1 MAVHRAA
8 VAVIIITPQKAEQH
22 FPGKELAAAFAQRIE
37 NFQFLLGQRNR
48 MAVDGDPSIRHA
60 DAQIIKHKH
69 FFGGVAIE
77 TLTKQ
82 IIDGQTLAV
91 DTIAGATYTT
101 YGFTAAV
108 ADAVTKA
115 GLDAAG
121 MGYVDKSV
129 VILPACMR
137 IKDML
142 LKNNFHYYNYT
153 TANVCSEYITFAIYE
168 PDMTVWDV
176 RVYGGCHGTADAFGA
191 LCKGLTIDECIERLG
206 GIQCS
211 GSATGVDSC
220 PDQVAQALTAAKG
233 MLTGTLY
240 DGCNIQH

>member
-1 MAVHRAA
+1 MSKKILSIVLALVLVLFSA
-8 VAVIIITPQKAEQH
+8 VAFADTFEGIGEGFKPLQVKVDVAEGKINAIEMIVNDETPE
-22 FPGKELAAAFAQRIE
+22 I
-37 NFQFLLGQRNR
+37 
-48 MAVDGDPSIRHA
+48 
-60 DAQIIKHKH
+60 
-69 FFGGVAIE
+69 GGAAIE

-142 LKNNFHYYNYT
+142 LKKNFHYYNYT

-176 RVYGGCHGTADAFGA
+176 RVYGGCHGTSDAFGA
-191 LCKGLTIDECIERLG
+191 LCKGLTVDECIERLG

-220 PDQVAQALTAAKG
+220 PDQVAQALAAAKG
-233 MLTGTLY
+233 MITGTLC
-240 DGCNIQH
+240 DGCTVQH

>member
-1 MAVHRAA
+1 MSKKILSIVLALVLVLFSA
-8 VAVIIITPQKAEQH
+8 VAFADTFEGIGEGFKPLQVKVDVAEGKINAIEMIVNDETPE
-22 FPGKELAAAFAQRIE
+22 I
-37 NFQFLLGQRNR
+37 
-48 MAVDGDPSIRHA
+48 
-60 DAQIIKHKH
+60 
-69 FFGGVAIE
+69 GGVAIE

-101 YGFTAAV
+101 AGFTAAV

-129 VILPACMR
+129 VILPPCMR

-142 LKNNFHYYNYT
+142 LKNDFHYYNYT

-191 LCKGLTIDECIERLG
+191 LCKGLTVDECIERLG

-211 GSATGVDSC
+211 GSMTGVDSC

-233 MLTGTLY
+233 MLTGTLCE
-240 DGCNIQH
+240 GCNIQH

>member
-1 MAVHRAA
+1 MSKKILSIVLALVLVLFSA
-8 VAVIIITPQKAEQH
+8 VAFADTFEGIGEGFKPMQVKVDVADGKINAIEMIVNDETPE
-22 FPGKELAAAFAQRIE
+22 I
-37 NFQFLLGQRNR
+37 
-48 MAVDGDPSIRHA
+48 
-60 DAQIIKHKH
+60 
-69 FFGGVAIE
+69 GGVAIE

-101 YGFTAAV
+101 AGFTAAV

-129 VILPACMR
+129 VILPPCMR

-176 RVYGGCHGTADAFGA
+176 RVYGGCHGTSDAFGA
-191 LCKGLTIDECIERLG
+191 LCEGLPVEEAIARLG

-220 PDQVAQALTAAKG
+220 PDQCAQALTAAVG
-233 MLTGTLY
+233 IINGTLCE
-240 DGCNIQH
+240 GCTEAH

>member
-1 MAVHRAA
+1 MSKKILSIVLALVLVLFSA
-8 VAVIIITPQKAEQH
+8 VAFADTFEGIGEGFKPLQVKVDVADGKINAIEMIVNDETPE
-22 FPGKELAAAFAQRIE
+22 I
-37 NFQFLLGQRNR
+37 
-48 MAVDGDPSIRHA
+48 
-60 DAQIIKHKH
+60 
-69 FFGGVAIE
+69 GGVAIE

-153 TANVCSEYITFAIYE
+153 TANVCSEYITFAVYE

-233 MLTGTLY
+233 MLTGTLC

>member
-1 MAVHRAA
+1 MSKKIMSICLALVLVLFSA
-8 VAVIIITPQKAEQH
+8 VAFADTFEGIGEGFKPMQVKVDITD
-22 FPGKELAAAFAQRIE
+22 GKIAAIE
-37 NFQFLLGQRNR
+37 MIVN
-48 MAVDGDPSIRHA
+48 DETPEI
-60 DAQIIKHKH
+60 
-69 FFGGVAIE
+69 GGVAIE

-101 YGFTAAV
+101 AGFTAAV

-129 VILPACMR
+129 VILPPCMR

-191 LCKGLTIDECIERLG
+191 LCKGLTVDECIERLG

-233 MLTGTLY
+233 MLTGTLCE
-240 DGCNIQH
+240 GCNIQH

>member
-1 MAVHRAA
+1 MSKKILSIVLALVL
-8 VAVIIITPQKAEQH
+8 VL
-22 FPGKELAAAFAQRIE
+22 FSAAAFADTFEGIGEGFKPLQVKVDVAEGKINAIE
-37 NFQFLLGQRNR
+37 MIVN
-48 MAVDGDPSIRHA
+48 DETPEI
-60 DAQIIKHKH
+60 
-69 FFGGVAIE
+69 GGVAIE

-129 VILPACMR
+129 VILPPCMR

-176 RVYGGCHGTADAFGA
+176 RVYGGCHGTSDAFGA
-191 LCKGLTIDECIERLG
+191 LCKGLTVDECIERLG

-233 MLTGTLY
+233 MLTGTLC
-240 DGCNIQH
+240 DGCSIQH

>member
-1 MAVHRAA
+1 MSKKILSIVLALVLVLFSA
-8 VAVIIITPQKAEQH
+8 VAFADTFEGIGEGFKPLQVKVDVAEGKINAIEMIVNDETPE
-22 FPGKELAAAFAQRIE
+22 I
-37 NFQFLLGQRNR
+37 
-48 MAVDGDPSIRHA
+48 
-60 DAQIIKHKH
+60 
-69 FFGGVAIE
+69 GGVAIE

-91 DTIAGATYTT
+91 DTIAGASYTT
-101 YGFTAAV
+101 AGFTAAV

-115 GLDAAG
+115 GLDPAA
-121 MGYVDKSV
+121 MGYVDKTV

-142 LKNNFHYYNYT
+142 LKNDFHYYNYT

-168 PDMTVWDV
+168 PDMTVWDL
-176 RVYGGCHGTADAFGA
+176 RVYGGCHGTSDAFGA
-191 LCKGLTIDECIERLG
+191 LCKGLTVDECIERLG

-233 MLTGTLY
+233 MLTGTLC
-240 DGCNIQH
+240 DGCSIQH

>member
-1 MAVHRAA
+1 MSKKILSIVLALVLVLFSA
-8 VAVIIITPQKAEQH
+8 VAFADTFEGIGEGFKPLQVKVDVAEGKINAIEMIVNDETPE
-22 FPGKELAAAFAQRIE
+22 I
-37 NFQFLLGQRNR
+37 
-48 MAVDGDPSIRHA
+48 
-60 DAQIIKHKH
+60 
-69 FFGGVAIE
+69 GGVAIE

-115 GLDAAG
+115 GMDAAG

-176 RVYGGCHGTADAFGA
+176 RVYGGCHGTSDAFGA
-191 LCKGLTIDECIERLG
+191 LCKGLTVDECIERLG

-233 MLTGTLY
+233 MLTGTLC
-240 DGCNIQH
+240 DGCTIVH

>member
-1 MAVHRAA
+1 MSKKILSIVLALVLVLFSA
-8 VAVIIITPQKAEQH
+8 VAFADTFEGIGEGFKPMQVKVDVAEGKINAIEMIVNDETPE
-22 FPGKELAAAFAQRIE
+22 I
-37 NFQFLLGQRNR
+37 
-48 MAVDGDPSIRHA
+48 
-60 DAQIIKHKH
+60 
-69 FFGGVAIE
+69 GGVAIE

-153 TANVCSEYITFAIYE
+153 TANVCSEYIAFAIYE

-176 RVYGGCHGTADAFGA
+176 RVYGGCHGTSDAFGA
-191 LCKGLTIDECIERLG
+191 LCKGLTVDECIERLG

-233 MLTGTLY
+233 MLTGTLC

>member
-1 MAVHRAA
+1 MLALVLVLFSA
-8 VAVIIITPQKAEQH
+8 VAFADTFEGIGECFKPLQVKGDVAEGKINAIEMIVNDETPE
-22 FPGKELAAAFAQRIE
+22 I
-37 NFQFLLGQRNR
+37 
-48 MAVDGDPSIRHA
+48 
-60 DAQIIKHKH
+60 
-69 FFGGVAIE
+69 GGAAIE

-115 GLDAAG
+115 GLDPVA
-121 MGYVDKSV
+121 MGYEDKSV
-129 VILPACMR
+129 VVLPVCMR
-137 IKDML
+137 ITEKL
-142 LKNNFHYYNYT
+142 IKNNFHYFNYVNI
-153 TANVCSEYITFAIYE
+153 NVCSEYIAFAIYE

-176 RVYGGCHGTADAFGA
+176 RVYGGCHGTSDAFGA
-191 LCKGLTIDECIERLG
+191 LCKGLTVDECIARLD

-233 MLTGTLY
+233 MLTGTLC
-240 DGCNIQH
+240 DGCTVVH

>member
-1 MAVHRAA
+1 MSKKIMSICLALVLVLFSA
-8 VAVIIITPQKAEQH
+8 VAFADTFEGIGEGFKPMQVKVDVTDGKIAAIEMIVNDETPE
-22 FPGKELAAAFAQRIE
+22 I
-37 NFQFLLGQRNR
+37 
-48 MAVDGDPSIRHA
+48 
-60 DAQIIKHKH
+60 
-69 FFGGVAIE
+69 GGVAIE

-101 YGFTAAV
+101 AGFTAAV

-129 VILPACMR
+129 VILPPCMR

-233 MLTGTLY
+233 MLTGTLC
-240 DGCNIQH
+240 DGCTIVH

>member
-1 MAVHRAA
+1 MSKKILSIVLALVLVLFSA
-8 VAVIIITPQKAEQH
+8 VAFADTFEGIGEGFKPMQVKVDVTDGKIAAIEMIVNDETPE
-22 FPGKELAAAFAQRIE
+22 I
-37 NFQFLLGQRNR
+37 
-48 MAVDGDPSIRHA
+48 
-60 DAQIIKHKH
+60 
-69 FFGGVAIE
+69 GGVAIE

-101 YGFTAAV
+101 AGFTAAV

-129 VILPACMR
+129 VILPPCMR

-176 RVYGGCHGTADAFGA
+176 RVYGGCHGTSDAFGA
-191 LCKGLTIDECIERLG
+191 LCKGLTVDEGIERLG

-220 PDQVAQALTAAKG
+220 PDQCAQALAAAKG
-233 MLTGTLY
+233 MILGTLC
-240 DGCNIQH
+240 DGCTVQH

>member
-1 MAVHRAA
+1 MSKKIMSICLALVLVLFSA
-8 VAVIIITPQKAEQH
+8 VAFADTFEGIGEGFKPMQVKVDITD
-22 FPGKELAAAFAQRIE
+22 GKIAAIE
-37 NFQFLLGQRNR
+37 MIVN
-48 MAVDGDPSIRHA
+48 DETPEI
-60 DAQIIKHKH
+60 
-69 FFGGVAIE
+69 GGVAIE

-101 YGFTAAV
+101 AGFTAAV

-129 VILPACMR
+129 VILPPCMR

-191 LCKGLTIDECIERLG
+191 LCKGLTVDECIERLG

-211 GSATGVDSC
+211 GSMTGVDSC

-233 MLTGTLY
+233 MLTGTLCE
-240 DGCNIQH
+240 GCNIQH

>member
-1 MAVHRAA
+1 MSKKILSIALALVLVLFSA
-8 VAVIIITPQKAEQH
+8 VAFADSFEGIGEGFKPLQVKVDVADGKITA
-22 FPGKELAAAFAQRIE
+22 IE
-37 NFQFLLGQRNR
+37 MIVN
-48 MAVDGDPSIRHA
+48 DETPEI
-60 DAQIIKHKH
+60 
-69 FFGGVAIE
+69 GGAAIE

-176 RVYGGCHGTADAFGA
+176 RVYGGCHGTSDAFGA
-191 LCKGLTIDECIERLG
+191 LCKGLTVDECIERLG

-233 MLTGTLY
+233 MLTGTLC

>member
-1 MAVHRAA
+1 MSKKILSIVLALVLVLFSA
-8 VAVIIITPQKAEQH
+8 VAFADTFEGIGEGFKPLQVKVDVADGKINAIEMIVNDETPE
-22 FPGKELAAAFAQRIE
+22 I
-37 NFQFLLGQRNR
+37 
-48 MAVDGDPSIRHA
+48 
-60 DAQIIKHKH
+60 
-69 FFGGVAIE
+69 GGVAIE

-233 MLTGTLY
+233 MLTGTLC

>member
-1 MAVHRAA
+1 MSKKILSIVLALVLVLFSA
-8 VAVIIITPQKAEQH
+8 VAFADTFEGIGEGFKPMQVKVDVADGKINAIEMIVNDETPE
-22 FPGKELAAAFAQRIE
+22 I
-37 NFQFLLGQRNR
+37 
-48 MAVDGDPSIRHA
+48 
-60 DAQIIKHKH
+60 
-69 FFGGVAIE
+69 GGVAIE

-101 YGFTAAV
+101 AGFTAAV

-129 VILPACMR
+129 VILPPCMR

-153 TANVCSEYITFAIYE
+153 TANVCSEYIAFAIYE

-191 LCKGLTIDECIERLG
+191 LCKGLTVDECIERLG

-211 GSATGVDSC
+211 GSMTGVDSC
-220 PDQVAQALTAAKG
+220 PDQVAQALAAAKG
-233 MLTGTLY
+233 MLTGTLC

>member
-1 MAVHRAA
+1 MSKKIMSICLALVLVLFSA
-8 VAVIIITPQKAEQH
+8 VAFADTFEGIGEGFKPMQVKVDITD
-22 FPGKELAAAFAQRIE
+22 GKIAAIE
-37 NFQFLLGQRNR
+37 MIVN
-48 MAVDGDPSIRHA
+48 DETPEI
-60 DAQIIKHKH
+60 
-69 FFGGVAIE
+69 GGVAIE

-101 YGFTAAV
+101 AGFTAAV

-129 VILPACMR
+129 VILPPCMR

-142 LKNNFHYYNYT
+142 LKNNFHYYIYT

-191 LCKGLTIDECIERLG
+191 LCKGLTVDECIERLG

-211 GSATGVDSC
+211 GSMTGVDSC

-233 MLTGTLY
+233 MLTGTLC
-240 DGCNIQH
+240 DGCTIQH

>member
-1 MAVHRAA
+1 MSKKILSIVLALVLVLFSA
-8 VAVIIITPQKAEQH
+8 VAFADTFEGIGEGFKPLQVKVDVTDGKIAAIEMIVNDETPE
-22 FPGKELAAAFAQRIE
+22 I
-37 NFQFLLGQRNR
+37 
-48 MAVDGDPSIRHA
+48 
-60 DAQIIKHKH
+60 
-69 FFGGVAIE
+69 GGVAIE

-101 YGFTAAV
+101 AGFTAAV

-129 VILPACMR
+129 VILPPCMR

-191 LCKGLTIDECIERLG
+191 LCKGLTVDECIERLG

-211 GSATGVDSC
+211 GSMTGVDSC

-233 MLTGTLY
+233 MLTGTLC

>member
-1 MAVHRAA
+1 MSKKILSIVLALVLVLFSA
-8 VAVIIITPQKAEQH
+8 VAFADTFEGIGEGFKPLQVKVDVAEGKINAIEMIVNDETPE
-22 FPGKELAAAFAQRIE
+22 I
-37 NFQFLLGQRNR
+37 
-48 MAVDGDPSIRHA
+48 
-60 DAQIIKHKH
+60 
-69 FFGGVAIE
+69 GGVAIE

-153 TANVCSEYITFAIYE
+153 TANVCSEYITFAVYE

-176 RVYGGCHGTADAFGA
+176 RVYGGCHGTSDAFGA

-233 MLTGTLY
+233 MLTGTLC

>member
-1 MAVHRAA
+1 MSKKIVSIFLALMLVLCA
-8 VAVIIITPQKAEQH
+8 VAAMAET
-22 FPGKELAAAFAQRIE
+22 FEGVGEGFKPLTVNVTVNEGKIE
-37 NFQFLLGQRNR
+37 AIEMGVNEET
-48 MAVDGDPSIRHA
+48 PSI
-60 DAQIIKHKH
+60 
-69 FFGGVAIE
+69 GGVAIE
-77 TLTKQ
+77 TMTKQ

-176 RVYGGCHGTADAFGA
+176 RVYGGCHGTSDAFGA
-191 LCKGLTIDECIERLG
+191 LCKGLPIDECIERLG

-233 MLTGTLY
+233 MLTGTLC
-240 DGCNIQH
+240 DGCTIVH

>member
-1 MAVHRAA
+1 MSKKILSIVLALVLVLFSA
-8 VAVIIITPQKAEQH
+8 VAFADTFEGIGEGFKPMQVKVDVADGKINAIEMIVNDETPE
-22 FPGKELAAAFAQRIE
+22 I
-37 NFQFLLGQRNR
+37 
-48 MAVDGDPSIRHA
+48 
-60 DAQIIKHKH
+60 
-69 FFGGVAIE
+69 GGVAIE

-101 YGFTAAV
+101 AGFTAAV

-129 VILPACMR
+129 VILPPCMR

-176 RVYGGCHGTADAFGA
+176 RVYGGCHGTSDAFGA

-211 GSATGVDSC
+211 GSMTGVDSC

-233 MLTGTLY
+233 MLTGTLCE
-240 DGCNIQH
+240 GCNIQH

>member
-1 MAVHRAA
+1 MSKKILSIV
-8 VAVIIITPQKAEQH
+8 
-22 FPGKELAAAFAQRIE
+22 LALVLVLFSTAAFADTFEGIGEGFKPMQVKVDVADGKINAIE
-37 NFQFLLGQRNR
+37 MIVN
-48 MAVDGDPSIRHA
+48 DETPEI
-60 DAQIIKHKH
+60 
-69 FFGGVAIE
+69 GGVAIE

-101 YGFTAAV
+101 AGFTAAV

-129 VILPACMR
+129 VILPPCMR

-153 TANVCSEYITFAIYE
+153 TANVCSEYIAFAIYE

-191 LCKGLTIDECIERLG
+191 LCKGLTVDECIERLG

-211 GSATGVDSC
+211 GSMTGVDSC

-233 MLTGTLY
+233 MLTGTLCE
-240 DGCNIQH
+240 GCNIQH

>member
-1 MAVHRAA
+1 MSKKIMSICLALVLVLFSA
-8 VAVIIITPQKAEQH
+8 VAFADTFEGIGEGFKPMQVKVDITD
-22 FPGKELAAAFAQRIE
+22 GKIAAIE
-37 NFQFLLGQRNR
+37 MIVN
-48 MAVDGDPSIRHA
+48 DETPEI
-60 DAQIIKHKH
+60 
-69 FFGGVAIE
+69 GGVAIE

-176 RVYGGCHGTADAFGA
+176 RVYGGCHGTSDAFGA

-220 PDQVAQALTAAKG
+220 PDQVAQALK
-233 MLTGTLY
+233 LIR
-240 DGCNIQH
+240 DGAL

>member
-1 MAVHRAA
+1 MSKKIMSICLALVLVLFSA
-8 VAVIIITPQKAEQH
+8 VAFADTFEGIGEGLKPLQVKVDVAEGKINAIEMIVNDETPE
-22 FPGKELAAAFAQRIE
+22 I
-37 NFQFLLGQRNR
+37 
-48 MAVDGDPSIRHA
+48 
-60 DAQIIKHKH
+60 
-69 FFGGVAIE
+69 GGVAIE

-91 DTIAGATYTT
+91 DTIAGASYTT
-101 YGFTAAV
+101 AGFTAAV

-115 GLDAAG
+115 GLDPAA
-121 MGYVDKSV
+121 MGYVDKTV

-142 LKNNFHYYNYT
+142 LKNDFHYYNYT

-168 PDMTVWDV
+168 PDMTVWDL
-176 RVYGGCHGTADAFGA
+176 RVYGGCHGTSDAFGA
-191 LCKGLTIDECIERLG
+191 LCKGLTVDECIERLG

-233 MLTGTLY
+233 MLTGTLC
-240 DGCNIQH
+240 DGCSIQH

>member
-1 MAVHRAA
+1 MSKKILSIVLALVLVLFSA
-8 VAVIIITPQKAEQH
+8 VAFADTFEGIGEGFKPLQVKVDVAEGKINAIEMIVNDETPE
-22 FPGKELAAAFAQRIE
+22 I
-37 NFQFLLGQRNR
+37 
-48 MAVDGDPSIRHA
+48 
-60 DAQIIKHKH
+60 
-69 FFGGVAIE
+69 GGVAIE

-176 RVYGGCHGTADAFGA
+176 RVYGGCHGTSDALGA
-191 LCKGLTIDECIERLG
+191 LCKGLSIDECIERLG

-233 MLTGTLY
+233 MLTGTLC
-240 DGCNIQH
+240 DGCSIVH

>member
-1 MAVHRAA
+1 MSKKIMSICLALVLVLFSA
-8 VAVIIITPQKAEQH
+8 VAFADTFEGIGEGFKPMQVKVDVTDGKIAAIEMIVNDETPE
-22 FPGKELAAAFAQRIE
+22 I
-37 NFQFLLGQRNR
+37 
-48 MAVDGDPSIRHA
+48 
-60 DAQIIKHKH
+60 
-69 FFGGVAIE
+69 GGVAIE

-101 YGFTAAV
+101 AGFTAAV

-129 VILPACMR
+129 VILPPCMR

-191 LCKGLTIDECIERLG
+191 LCKGLTVDECIERLG

-233 MLTGTLY
+233 MLTGTLC

>member
-1 MAVHRAA
+1 MSKKILSIVLALVLVLFSA
-8 VAVIIITPQKAEQH
+8 VAFADTFEGIGEGFKPLQVKVDVAEGKINAIEMIVNDETPE
-22 FPGKELAAAFAQRIE
+22 I
-37 NFQFLLGQRNR
+37 
-48 MAVDGDPSIRHA
+48 
-60 DAQIIKHKH
+60 
-69 FFGGVAIE
+69 GGVAIE

-176 RVYGGCHGTADAFGA
+176 RVYGGCHGTSDAFGA

-233 MLTGTLY
+233 MLTGTLC
-240 DGCNIQH
+240 DGCTIVH

>member
-1 MAVHRAA
+1 MSKKILSIVLALVLVLFSA
-8 VAVIIITPQKAEQH
+8 VAFADTFEGIGEGFKPMQVKVDITD
-22 FPGKELAAAFAQRIE
+22 GKIAAIE
-37 NFQFLLGQRNR
+37 MIVN
-48 MAVDGDPSIRHA
+48 DETPEI
-60 DAQIIKHKH
+60 
-69 FFGGVAIE
+69 GGVAIE

-101 YGFTAAV
+101 AGFTAAV

-129 VILPACMR
+129 VILPPCMR

-142 LKNNFHYYNYT
+142 LKNDFHYYNYT

-191 LCKGLTIDECIERLG
+191 LCKGLTVDECIARLE
-206 GIQCS
+206 GIQCG

-233 MLTGTLY
+233 MLTGTLCE
-240 DGCNIQH
+240 GCNIQH

>member
-1 MAVHRAA
+1 MSKKILSIVLALVLVLFSA
-8 VAVIIITPQKAEQH
+8 VAFADTFEGIGEGFKPLQVKVDVAEGKINAIEMIVNDETPE
-22 FPGKELAAAFAQRIE
+22 I
-37 NFQFLLGQRNR
+37 
-48 MAVDGDPSIRHA
+48 
-60 DAQIIKHKH
+60 
-69 FFGGVAIE
+69 GGVAIE

-91 DTIAGATYTT
+91 DTVAGATYTT

-129 VILPACMR
+129 VILPPCMR

-142 LKNNFHYYNYT
+142 LKNDFHYYNYT

-176 RVYGGCHGTADAFGA
+176 RVYGGCHGTSDAFGA
-191 LCKGLTIDECIERLG
+191 LCKGLTVDECIARLD

-220 PDQVAQALTAAKG
+220 PDQVAQALAAAKG
-233 MLTGTLY
+233 MITGTLC

>member
-1 MAVHRAA
+1 MSKKILSIVLALVLVLFSA
-8 VAVIIITPQKAEQH
+8 VAFADSFEGIGEGFKPLQVKVDVADGKINAIEMIVNDETPE
-22 FPGKELAAAFAQRIE
+22 I
-37 NFQFLLGQRNR
+37 
-48 MAVDGDPSIRHA
+48 
-60 DAQIIKHKH
+60 
-69 FFGGVAIE
+69 GGVAIE

-233 MLTGTLY
+233 MLTGTLC